1 MIPKL
6 FRDGGYAVQKGD
18 AMKSSESFDNIKFKG
33 TFRIYQQRILDNAG
47 KYLRDKKLN
56 IVAAPGSGKTILGLE
71 FICRLKAPC
80 LILSPTTTIR
90 EQWGRRFEE
99 CFLPE
104 NENLND
110 YVSFNLNRPQLINS
124 ITYQA
129 LYSAINKIQINEE
142 DETDCS
148 DIDLFKVIKETGIK
162 TICLDEAHH
171 LQNEWQKSLEKFV
184 SLLDK
189 DIVII
194 SLTATPPY
202 DSSPAEWNRYI
213 NLCGEIDDEIFVPEL
228 VKEGTLCPH
237 QDYVYF
243 NYPTEEELK
252 EIKQQREA
260 NKAAIYE
267 ILGLPFVA
275 NELVSRIEQI
285 YKNNE
290 EYFYKNYILFLRCL
304 VFVSLTK
311 KERALKVYKEITKQ
325 KKIPPFNLERCQA
338 AVQFILESEEIC
350 NKDEKKAIRSILEK
364 YSALERNKVCLN
376 LNERLKKKIVSSAGK
391 LNSISQIVK
400 AEYSSLGSKLR
411 MLILTDY
418 IKKDAVK
425 SIGSEKSINNISVV
439 SIFNELL
446 KQKDVKIG
454 VVSGSL
460 VILPLKAA
468 EIFDEKKIKYSPEK
482 INGIDYAIYTF
493 SFGNKNK
500 VNVVSELFE
509 NGNIN
514 VLIGTQSLLGEGWDA
529 PCINSLILASFVG
542 SFMLSNQMRGRAIR
556 AYKKDPDKT
565 ANIWHLVTLEPETVS
580 EKISSALDLN
590 HKDYISSFDYE
601 TLIRRFE
608 CFVGPDYFDDK
619 IQNGIER
626 LSIIKPP
633 YNKENVQSINQA
645 MLELA
650 SKRSELTDA
659 WKKAVEESSQV
670 YITDEIPRFFKVPA
684 FTFVNLFPVL
694 LFTFCEQMFLPYI
707 KSLLQKDAISNIQ
720 GVILL
725 AASVVVY
732 LLLVYKGIFFIARHI
747 SPQKS
752 IHSMAK
758 AVLNT
763 LIKMGII
770 SENVKLK
777 IISDRN
783 NIYIMPK
790 LSNATI
796 HEQNVFNTAM
806 QELLSPIDNPKYV
819 IVKRSLWRFI
829 QKYDYSVSFAC
840 PSVIYKT
847 KDSKKILEEEVK
859 KHIGDMDVVYCYNEK
874 GRKIMNKSRQFSFIS
889 RFDSTIRKRQ
899 KV

>member
-1 MIPKL
+1 MISKL

-18 AMKSSESFDNIKFKG
+18 AMKSSESFENIKFKG

-110 YVSFNLNRPQLINS
+110 YVSYNLNKPHLINS

-142 DETDCS
+142 DEIDCS
-148 DIDLFKVIKETGIK
+148 DIDLFKVIKEAGIK

-243 NYPTEEELK
+243 NYPTEDELK

-267 ILGLPFVA
+267 ILGLPMIA
-275 NELVSRIEQI
+275 DELVSRIELI

-290 EYFYKNYILFLRCL
+290 DYFYKNYILFLRCL

-311 KERALKVYKEITKQ
+311 KELASKVYKRITKQ
-325 KKIPPFNLERCQA
+325 KIPPFNLDRCQA

-446 KQKDVKIG
+446 KQKEVKIG

-482 INGIDYAIYTF
+482 IDGTDYAIYTF

-509 NGNIN
+509 NENIN
-514 VLIGTQSLLGEGWDA
+514 VLIGTQALLGEGWDA

-565 ANIWHLVTLEPETVS
+565 ANIWHLVTLEPETIS

-626 LSIIKPP
+626 LSIIKLP
-633 YNKENVQSINQA
+633 YNKENVQSINQD

-650 SKRSELTDA
+650 SKRSELSDA

-725 AASVVVY
+725 AASVVIY

-763 LIKMGII
+763 LIRMGII
-770 SENVKLK
+770 SESVKLK

>member
-1 MIPKL
+1 
-6 FRDGGYAVQKGD
+6 
-18 AMKSSESFDNIKFKG
+18 MKSSESFDNIKFKG

-110 YVSFNLNRPQLINS
+110 YVSYNLNKPQLINS

-243 NYPTEEELK
+243 NYPTEDELK

-267 ILGLPFVA
+267 ILDLPFIA
-275 NELVSRIEQI
+275 NELVSRIELI

-290 EYFYKNYILFLRCL
+290 DYFYKNYILFLRCL

-311 KERALKVYKEITKQ
+311 KERALKAYKEITKQ

-439 SIFNELL
+439 SIFNELF
-446 KQKDVKIG
+446 KQKEVKIG

-468 EIFDEKKIKYSPEK
+468 EIFDEKKIK
-482 INGIDYAIYTF
+482 
-493 SFGNKNK
+493 
-500 VNVVSELFE
+500 
-509 NGNIN
+509 
-514 VLIGTQSLLGEGWDA
+514 
-529 PCINSLILASFVG
+529 
-542 SFMLSNQMRGRAIR
+542 
-556 AYKKDPDKT
+556 
-565 ANIWHLVTLEPETVS
+565 
-580 EKISSALDLN
+580 
-590 HKDYISSFDYE
+590 
-601 TLIRRFE
+601 
-608 CFVGPDYFDDK
+608 
-619 IQNGIER
+619 
-626 LSIIKPP
+626 
-633 YNKENVQSINQA
+633 
-645 MLELA
+645 
-650 SKRSELTDA
+650 
-659 WKKAVEESSQV
+659 
-670 YITDEIPRFFKVPA
+670 
-684 FTFVNLFPVL
+684 
-694 LFTFCEQMFLPYI
+694 
-707 KSLLQKDAISNIQ
+707 
-720 GVILL
+720 
-725 AASVVVY
+725 
-732 LLLVYKGIFFIARHI
+732 
-747 SPQKS
+747 
-752 IHSMAK
+752 
-758 AVLNT
+758 
-763 LIKMGII
+763 
-770 SENVKLK
+770 
-777 IISDRN
+777 
-783 NIYIMPK
+783 
-790 LSNATI
+790 
-796 HEQNVFNTAM
+796 
-806 QELLSPIDNPKYV
+806 
-819 IVKRSLWRFI
+819 
-829 QKYDYSVSFAC
+829 
-840 PSVIYKT
+840 
-847 KDSKKILEEEVK
+847 
-859 KHIGDMDVVYCYNEK
+859 
-874 GRKIMNKSRQFSFIS
+874 
-889 RFDSTIRKRQ
+889 
-899 KV
+899 

>member
-1 MIPKL
+1 MISKL

-18 AMKSSESFDNIKFKG
+18 AMKSSESFENIKFKG

-142 DETDCS
+142 DEIDCS
-148 DIDLFKVIKETGIK
+148 DIDLFKVIKEAGIK

-228 VKEGTLCPH
+228 VKEGTLCSH

-243 NYPTEEELK
+243 NYPTEDELK
-252 EIKQQREA
+252 EIKQQRKA

-267 ILGLPFVA
+267 ILDLPFVA
-275 NELVSRIEQI
+275 NELVSRIELI

-290 EYFYKNYILFLRCL
+290 DYFYKNYILFLRCL

-446 KQKDVKIG
+446 KQKEVKIG

-468 EIFDEKKIKYSPEK
+468 EIFNEKKIKYSPEK
-482 INGIDYAIYTF
+482 IDGTDYAIYTF

-509 NGNIN
+509 NENIN
-514 VLIGTQSLLGEGWDA
+514 VLIGTQALLGEGWDA

-542 SFMLSNQMRGRAIR
+542 SFMQSNQMRGRAIR
-556 AYKKDPDKT
+556 AYKIDPDKT

-580 EKISSALDLN
+580 EKISSALNLN
-590 HKDYISSFDYE
+590 HKAYISSCDYE
-601 TLIRRFE
+601 TLTRRFE

-633 YNKENVQSINQA
+633 YNKENVQSINQD

-650 SKRSELTDA
+650 SKRSELSDA

-747 SPQKS
+747 SPKKS

-763 LIKMGII
+763 LIRMGII

-777 IISDRN
+777 IITDRN